1 MRDMSIDHFISISD
15 DQTQNILTMLKADIE
30 AENPDVLS
38 MLDLFAEELTFER
51 LGSQLLDKL
60 PAAAIQTI
68 EDMKEAYYS
77 VKSMNLK
84 RLLGQGKVT
93 FARDSA
99 KDKHNTVIPFD
110 ANVDSGTADDG
121 SEFICILIGQLNA
134 SKDFFVPNGIG
145 RKILLIPIKNQNGDI
160 INFSKSDSYIWE
172 G

>member
-110 ANVDSGTADDG
+110 ANVDSGTG
-121 SEFICILIGQLNA
+121 
-134 SKDFFVPNGIG
+134 
-145 RKILLIPIKNQNGDI
+145 
-160 INFSKSDSYIWE
+160 
-172 G
+172 